1 MKHLTKFEKFKVNEE
16 ILGLP
21 KLSEIKAKAQ
31 KWLSEI
37 KNKPEFKEALQNLK
51 DEFAKLD
58 PSTQAKLKSLSKE
71 TPEEIES
78 EVKPE
83 LELVGESMINKGID
97 WKNILAKF
105 FKVLGITGLTTG
117 FITLIWGCITIN
129 STGTG
134 STEMFGSTAGH
145 VTAVG
150 MATILAAFV
159 PLIINV
165 LITPEK
171 TRS

>member
-37 KNKPEFKEALQNLK
+37 KNKPEFQEALQNLK

-58 PSTQAKLKSLSKE
+58 PSTKAKLKSLSKE

-83 LELVGESMINKGID
+83 LVGESMINEGID

-117 FITLIWGCITIN
+117 FITIIWACITMN

-145 VTAVG
+145 MAAVG

-159 PLIINV
+159 PLIISA
-165 LITPEK
+165 IFEPEK
-171 TRS
+171 TRY